1 MKDLFYELLITE
13 FKKTEIGGDY
23 QLKIENNTLWI
34 FLEESNGKDDNVNN
48 LLFFPKFDELT
59 GIKYHGNLL
68 KVWLSI
74 EKEIID
80 YIIDNIFHKII
91 LVGYSHGA
99 GLSIIGNQ
107 RICKIREDIK
117 DNVITFAFEPPK
129 VVYGSVKN
137 ATNIDNIHIF
147 IHGNDLIT
155 KLPPSIFNYHH
166 IGCIYKIGNSETLK
180 YHFATPSFIK
190 NEKLDK
196 IYQSIIKTYNYH
208 YYRNI
213 LDALTIFD
221 NDNPNFLNKKIRRM
235 E

>member
-74 EKEIID
+74 ENKINN
-80 YIIDNIFHKII
+80 YIEDRTINKII

-99 GLSIIGNQ
+99 GLAIIGN
-107 RICKIREDIK
+107 
-117 DNVITFAFEPPK
+117 
-129 VVYGSVKN
+129 
-137 ATNIDNIHIF
+137 
-147 IHGNDLIT
+147 
-155 KLPPSIFNYHH
+155 
-166 IGCIYKIGNSETLK
+166 
-180 YHFATPSFIK
+180 
-190 NEKLDK
+190 
-196 IYQSIIKTYNYH
+196 
-208 YYRNI
+208 
-213 LDALTIFD
+213 
-221 NDNPNFLNKKIRRM
+221 
-235 E
+235 